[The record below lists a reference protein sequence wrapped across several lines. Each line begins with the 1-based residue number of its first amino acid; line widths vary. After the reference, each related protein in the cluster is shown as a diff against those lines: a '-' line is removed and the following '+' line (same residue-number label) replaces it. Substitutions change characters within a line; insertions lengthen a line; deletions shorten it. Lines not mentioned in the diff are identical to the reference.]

1 MRPHRQGFTL
11 VELVVVIMILGIL
24 AGVAAPKFFN
34 ASDAATESSL
44 KQTLSVVRSAIEM
57 HAAQTNGDFPP
68 ATDAAFK
75 AALAPYLRGTLP
87 ASPVGA
93 KDNTVKAGSAAD
105 DATGWMYDASSGAF
119 ICNSTDTDSNGNA
132 YSTY

>member
-34 ASDAATESSL
+34 TSEAAAESSL
-44 KQTLSVVRSAIEM
+44 KQTLSVVRSAIEL
-57 HAAQTNGDFPP
+57 HAAQNTGAFPP

-75 AALAPYLRGTLP
+75 AALVPYLRGPLP
-87 ASPVGA
+87 ASPVGT
-93 KDNTVKAGSAAD
+93 KDNTVKTGVAAD
-105 DATGWMYDASSGAF
+105 DATGWMYDATSGAF
-119 ICNSTDTDSNGNA
+119 ICNSTETDSNIDA